1 MFDDKNNWSCL
12 LSEEYLLN
20 NILNVMNYL
29 LFNAH
34 NHLKTTTY
42 ITVPVLYVRKL
53 KFGKICLTKV
63 TQLVSEVADV
73 WTLAVH
79 GACSFNYSLLRND
92 SNFNSQQIINFLNA
106 KLWII
111 CLFFLWFVLIPS
123 PYMILLFIVSS
134 ISQLAILRNWSTAS
148 SYVSTAPFLIVAA
161 L

>member
-1 MFDDKNNWSCL
+1 MLWIISYLMPITTLRLLLILQSLFYMWENWS
-12 LSEEYLLN
+12 SE
-20 NILNVMNYL
+20 
-29 LFNAH
+29 
-34 NHLKTTTY
+34 
-42 ITVPVLYVRKL
+42 R
-53 KFGKICLTKV
+53 KICLTKV
-63 TQLVSEVADV
+63 TQLVSEVAGV

-79 GACSFNYSLLRND
+79 EACSFNYSLLRND